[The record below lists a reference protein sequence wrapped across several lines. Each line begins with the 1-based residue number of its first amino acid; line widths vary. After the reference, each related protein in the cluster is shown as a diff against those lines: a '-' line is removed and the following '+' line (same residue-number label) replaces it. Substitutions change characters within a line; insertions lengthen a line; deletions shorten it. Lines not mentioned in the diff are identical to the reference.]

1 MNRIFGTTRKVP
13 KPTLSDAINSRAAL
27 TFNPPQTDARADAI
41 EVKIKKHDAELTKY
55 RDQMKKMREGPAKK
69 AVQQKAL
76 RVLKQRK
83 LYESQRD
90 QLQQQSFNMEQAHL
104 TTENLRNVATT
115 IDAMKVANKEMKRA
129 YKGVNIDKID
139 VSLGEF
145 LEVWMLIGIAEAWWQ
160 SARSPPYAFD
170 EIEDLMEQAN
180 DVQEALG
187 RSYNLPDEIDEDD
200 LEAELDALGD
210 ELAFEDEETPSYLQE
225 EVPEMPGA
233 IQTEPT
239 EDVKVDEFGLPV
251 AETPLKA

>member
-139 VSLGEF
+139 QL
-145 LEVWMLIGIAEAWWQ
+145 Q
-160 SARSPPYAFD
+160 D